1 MNVRRWA
8 ALAAILVLG
17 VVIGRTTGIVAQDDK
32 SDKTAPDKLA
42 VQCAEANLKLAQMN
56 LDRMKQLNQKVRGTL
71 ISGMIDQF
79 TAEVELAQQELD
91 VAKSSPGGNPYQSTV
106 ERMRLALKTAEAR
119 AKRAL
124 DTHEQAP
131 DIVSKND
138 VERMR
143 QIAVIADL
151 ELQRGLSLEK
161 ASPQQQLQ
169 WQLEIYG
176 NEIDRVRVYTY
187 LLGQNRFGEFS
198 PGL

>member
-8 ALAAILVLG
+8 ALAAILVIG
-17 VVIGRTTGIVAQDDK
+17 VVVGRTTGTVAQDDK
-32 SDKTAPDKLA
+32 KEQSPDKLA

-56 LDRMKQLNQKVRGTL
+56 FARMQQLNQKVRGTL
-71 ISGMIDQF
+71 IAGMVDQF
-79 TAEVELAQQELD
+79 REEVELAQQQLD
-91 VAKSSPGGNPYQSTV
+91 VAKKTPGGDPYQATV
-106 ERMRLALKTAEAR
+106 ERMRLALRSAEAR

-131 DIVSKND
+131 DIVSKDD
-138 VERMR
+138 VERVR

-151 ELQRGLSLEK
+151 QLQRGLALES
-161 ASPQQQLQ
+161 ATPQQQLQ
-169 WQLEIYG
+169 WQVEVFA
-176 NEIDRVRVYTY
+176 NEIDRVRIYTY

>member
-17 VVIGRTTGIVAQDDK
+17 VVVGRTTGIVAQDDK
-32 SDKTAPDKLA
+32 SGKSAPDKLA

-56 LDRMKQLNQKVRGTL
+56 LDRMKQLNQKVPGTL
-71 ISGMIDQF
+71 IAGMVDQF
-79 TAEVELAQQELD
+79 TEEVELAQQELE
-91 VAKSSPGGNPYQSTV
+91 VAKKTPGGSPYLATV
-106 ERMRLALKTAEAR
+106 ERMRLALRSAEAR

-124 DTHEQAP
+124 NTHEQAP
-131 DIVSKND
+131 DIVSKDD

-151 ELQRGLSLEK
+151 QLQRGLALEK

-169 WQLEIYG
+169 WQLEVYG
-176 NEIDRVRVYTY
+176 NEIDRVRIYAY

>member
-8 ALAAILVLG
+8 ALAAILAIG
-17 VVIGRTTGIVAQDDK
+17 MVVGRTAGTAAQDDK
-32 SDKTAPDKLA
+32 NEQAPDKLA

-56 LDRMKQLNQKVRGTL
+56 FERMQQLNQKVRGTL
-71 ISGMIDQF
+71 IAGMVDQF
-79 TAEVELAQQELD
+79 REEVELAQQQLD
-91 VAKSSPGGNPYQSTV
+91 VAKKTPGGDPYLATV
-106 ERMRLALKTAEAR
+106 ERMRLALRSAEAR

-131 DIVSKND
+131 DIVSKDD

-151 ELQRGLSLEK
+151 QLQRGLALKS
-161 ASPQQQLQ
+161 ATPQQQLQ
-169 WQLEIYG
+169 WQLEVLG
-176 NEIDRVRVYTY
+176 NEIDRVRIYTY